1 MNELLFDVPTLKV
14 SWASGG
20 KQYGFEVRGL
30 SDEDLVKLVRDNDE
44 ALNKAFNAVQ
54 GVSGQNPEDL
64 TNTNAVEFG
73 KALLEA
79 VPELVA
85 QMIALAAD
93 MPDKAPV
100 VRKMPAPIKLQA
112 LTAVW
117 QLTVI
122 DTGGLEPFLEQVLGL
137 MKGLRTNM
145 DQMKH
150 RLTA

>member
-1 MNELLFDVPTLKV
+1 MNELLFDVPTRQV
-14 SWASGG
+14 SWQSGG
-20 KQYGFEVRGL
+20 KHYGFEVRGL

-44 ALNKAFNAVQ
+44 SLNKAFDVVQ
-54 GVSGQNPEDL
+54 GISGENPEDL

-117 QLTVI
+117 ELTVI
-122 DTGGLEPFLEQVLGL
+122 DTGGLESFLEQVLGL